1 MDRLLILAPALVL
14 VAVAVVSFAVF
25 CLLSATGRPPRVTG
39 MEGRDYTDVVGPFVI
54 RWMLWVLHPIEAV
67 FVRLRVAPNVLTF
80 TSLLVCA
87 GAGIAIALGFLA
99 TGAWL
104 YVFAGLLDIL
114 DGRLA
119 RATGQQSRAGAFLDS
134 VADRWGELFVFSGFA
149 WLLHDSPWLPAV
161 MFAVAGSVMVSYT
174 RARGEALGV
183 ELNGGTM
190 QRAERIALV
199 AIGTLATSFFD
210 ADKGTSIYRD
220 HVLGGALTVV
230 AVASTATALHRW
242 IKGYRVLEARE
253 VEQREAPRDPAAVK
267 VPMKPKQRPAA

>member
-14 VAVAVVSFAVF
+14 LALALLSFAIYA
-25 CLLSATGRPPRVTG
+25 LLCATGRSPQLTG
-39 MEGRDYTDVVGPFVI
+39 MDGRKYTDVVGPFII
-54 RWMLWVLHPIEAV
+54 RWMLWVLHPIERV

-80 TSLLVCA
+80 ASLLICA
-87 GAGIAIALGFLA
+87 GAGVAIAVGFLA

-104 YVFAGLLDIL
+104 YVLAGLLDIL

-149 WLLHDSPWLPAV
+149 WLLRSSPWLPAV

-199 AIGTLATSFFD
+199 TIGTLATSFFD
-210 ADKGTSIYRD
+210 AGKGTSIYRD

-253 VEQREAPRDPAAVK
+253 TEHREPRRDAAAVK
-267 VPMKPKQRPAA
+267 VPIEPKQRPAA

>member
-1 MDRLLILAPALVL
+1 ML
-14 VAVAVVSFAVF
+14 VALA
-25 CLLSATGRPPRVTG
+25 LLSIAVYCALCAAGRPPRVSG
-39 MEGRDYTDVVGPFVI
+39 LEGRAYTDVVGPFVI
-54 RWMLWVLHPIEAV
+54 RYMLWVLQPIERI

-80 TSLLVCA
+80 TSLVICA
-87 GAGIAIALGFLA
+87 GAGVAIAAGFLA

-119 RATGQQSRAGAFLDS
+119 RATNQQSRAGAFLDS

-149 WLLHDSPWLPAV
+149 WLLRGSPWLPVV

-199 AIGTLATSFFD
+199 SIGTLATSFFD
-210 ADKGTSIYRD
+210 AGKEPSAYRD
-220 HVLGGALTVV
+220 HILGAALLVV
-230 AVASTATALHRW
+230 AVASTATAIHRW
-242 IKGYRVLEARE
+242 IKGYRVLRTRE
-253 VEQREAPRDPAAVK
+253 TVKQGQRRRDSTAVK
-267 VPMKPKQRPAA
+267 VPIEPKQRPAA